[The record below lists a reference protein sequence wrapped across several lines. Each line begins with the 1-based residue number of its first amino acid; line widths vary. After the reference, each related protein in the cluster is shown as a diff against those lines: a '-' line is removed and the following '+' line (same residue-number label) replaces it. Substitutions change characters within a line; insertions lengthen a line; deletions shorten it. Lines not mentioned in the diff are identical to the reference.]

1 MWAIVDGDR
10 ILATYQREAS
20 ARLNANGRDVEEVEQ
35 TDPRLNPAPYVREPA
50 DYAEARRREYAKID
64 LGEQLE
70 LITEAL
76 VAIASGS
83 SISAATLAKAQS
95 LSARIAAIK
104 AAHPKP

>member
-10 ILATYQREAS
+10 IVATYQREAS
-20 ARLNANGRDVEEVEQ
+20 AHLNAHGREVEEVEQ
-35 TDPRLNPAPYVREPA
+35 TDPRLNPAPYLPEPA

-76 VAIASGS
+76 IAIASG
-83 SISAATLAKAQS
+83 AS
-95 LSARIAAIK
+95 LSAASLAKVQALSARVAAIK
-104 AAHPKP
+104 AAYPK